1 MTTVKLVIE
10 ERIYEFDPTR
20 LMLSE
25 GVALEEQ
32 WGLSVV
38 DFQSQVFSGSPPIRA
53 IGAMVWLVQTRALAA
68 DEGVPFA
75 AAAARMP
82 AADFDV
88 NLGAIRM
95 GAVPEPSEHPTSP
108 ASKTRTPATRTTRAT
123 SAKPKPKRDSPPA
136 GSGTSESSPST

>member
-1 MTTVKLVIE
+1 MTTVKLIIE
-10 ERIYEFDPTR
+10 DRVYDFDPTR

-38 DFQSQVFSGSPPIRA
+38 DFQSQVFSGAPPIRA
-53 IGAMVWLVQTRALAA
+53 IGAMVWLVQTRALAT
-68 DEGVPFA
+68 DEGIPFA

-95 GAVPEPSEHPTSP
+95 DAVPEPADHPTSP
-108 ASKTRTPATRTTRAT
+108 ASPTRTPATRTTRAT
-123 SAKPKPKRDSPPA
+123 SAKPKSKRASVR
-136 GSGTSESSPST
+136 SESATSDSSPGS